1 LRNSRDISPLFR
13 EVETGVSDL
22 IIFFC

>member
-1 LRNSRDISPLFR
+1 LRNSRDIGPSFR

>member
-1 LRNSRDISPLFR
+1 LRNSRDIGPLFR